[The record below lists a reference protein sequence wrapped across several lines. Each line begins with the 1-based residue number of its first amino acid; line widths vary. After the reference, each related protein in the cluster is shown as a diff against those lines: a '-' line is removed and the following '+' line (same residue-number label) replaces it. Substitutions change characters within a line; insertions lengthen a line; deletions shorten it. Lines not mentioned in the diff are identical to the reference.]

1 MATTKSIVVLFGSVR
16 FEWEIVAVVVMGP
29 HATRL
34 LHSNIGTFHL
44 QFKSWSLL
52 REQLKGEDL
61 YLCYKGGSSL
71 ELVFS

>member
-1 MATTKSIVVLFGSVR
+1 
-16 FEWEIVAVVVMGP
+16 MG
-29 HATRL
+29 HMLLL
-34 LHSNIGTFHL
+34 LHSNILELFL
-44 QFKSWSLL
+44 CNSNLIASL